1 MKGCVFSL
9 KEHRLLISLA
19 PVVNGEASLLLTLSD
34 KISSSR
40 QSSLHPTH
48 ISTSGYFSQGDQRDK
63 RVQRSKFNNV
73 RRLCGRELWE
83 V

>member
-1 MKGCVFSL
+1 MKGYVFSL

-19 PVVNGEASLLLTLSD
+19 PVVNGEARLLLTLSD
-34 KISSSR
+34 KISSSK

-48 ISTSGYFSQGDQRDK
+48 ISTSGYFSQGDHRDK
-63 RVQRSKFNNV
+63 RVQRSAFNNE